1 MSTNNGDSRPGSKTM
16 QLLDALRGIALPG
29 SQQDIVA
36 EGRIKDLSIKDG
48 EVRFNLE
55 LPAPDENAEDF
66 LEGSISE
73 QLQRLEWISEVEL
86 GFISSSN
93 SGPVTALTGE
103 LATAPHTPLPVGSG
117 SVTAHAD
124 PHAPLDKLMPGVRN
138 VIAVGSGKGG
148 VGKSTV
154 SVNLALA
161 LAAEG
166 YRVGLL
172 DGDVYGPS
180 IPLMLGLT
188 EQPLINEKE
197 KLIPPEVHGVKTISM
212 GLLLRPD
219 QAVVW
224 RGPMVHGVMRQFIGD
239 VEWGEID
246 FLIVDLPPGTGDA
259 PLSLSQAVPL
269 TAAVVVTTPQEV
281 AAQVAGKAIAM
292 FEKLG
297 IRILGVIENM
307 SYFVC
312 PHCEAQT
319 EIFDRGGGKQ
329 LAEGTKSPFLGE
341 IPLDVRMRKGG
352 DIGQPVMVQFP
363 DSDLAQQFRQVARKL
378 AAEVVAYKSEA
389 APVSSNA

>member
-1 MSTNNGDSRPGSKTM
+1 
-16 QLLDALRGIALPG
+16 
-29 SQQDIVA
+29 
-36 EGRIKDLSIKDG
+36 
-48 EVRFNLE
+48 
-55 LPAPDENAEDF
+55 
-66 LEGSISE
+66 
-73 QLQRLEWISEVEL
+73 
-86 GFISSSN
+86 
-93 SGPVTALTGE
+93 
-103 LATAPHTPLPVGSG
+103 
-117 SVTAHAD
+117 
-124 PHAPLDKLMPGVRN
+124 MPGVRN

-148 VGKSTV
+148 VGKSTI

-161 LAAEG
+161 LAGEG

-180 IPLMLGLT
+180 IPLMLGLS
-188 EQPLINEKE
+188 EQPLINEQE
-197 KLIPPEVHGVKTISM
+197 KLIPPEAYGLKTISM

-239 VEWGEID
+239 VDWGELD
-246 FLIVDLPPGTGDA
+246 YLIVDLPPGTGDA

-312 PHCEAQT
+312 PHCQGES
-319 EIFDRGGGKQ
+319 EIFDRGGGRK
-329 LAEGTKSPFLGE
+329 LAEGTNAPFLGE
-341 IPLDVRMRKGG
+341 IPLDLRMRQGG
-352 DIGQPVMVQFP
+352 DIGQPVMLQFP
-363 DSDLAQQFRQVARKL
+363 DSDLANQFRQVARKL
-378 AAEVVAYKSEA
+378 AAEVASLPSEA
-389 APVSSNA
+389 VAKG

>member
-1 MSTNNGDSRPGSKTM
+1 M
-16 QLLDALRGIALPG
+16 QLLEALRGIALPD
-29 SQQDIVA
+29 SATDIVT
-36 EGRIKDLSIKDG
+36 EGRVKDLSIKDG
-48 EVRFNLE
+48 EVRFNIE
-55 LPAPDENAEDF
+55 LPAPDEQAEDF
-66 LEGSISE
+66 LEQRISE
-73 QLQRLEWISEVEL
+73 QLQGLDWIAEVEL
-86 GFISSSN
+86 GFISAAAAQ
-93 SGPVTALTGE
+93 GPVTALAGQY
-103 LATAPHTPLPVGSG
+103 ATHAPLPVGSG
-117 SVTAHAD
+117 SVTAAPD
-124 PHAPLDKLMPGVRN
+124 PHAPLDNLMPGVKH

-154 SVNLALA
+154 AVNLALA

-188 EQPLINEKE
+188 EQPQINEQE
-197 KLIPPEVHGVKTISM
+197 KLVPPQVAGIKTISM

-239 VEWGEID
+239 VDWGELD

-259 PLSLSQAVPL
+259 PLSLSQAIPL
-269 TAAVVVTTPQEV
+269 TSAVVVTTPQEV

-292 FEKLG
+292 FERLG

-312 PHCEAQT
+312 PHCEGEV
-319 EIFDRGGGKQ
+319 EIFDRGGGRK
-329 LAEGTKSPFLGE
+329 LADGTNMPFLGE
-341 IPLDVRMRKGG
+341 IPLDIRMRQGG
-352 DIGQPVMVQFP
+352 DIGQPVMLQFP
-363 DSDLAQQFRQVARKL
+363 GSDLAQQFRQVARKL
-378 AAEVVAYKSEA
+378 AAEAVSHREQ
-389 APVSSNA
+389 APVGG

>member
-1 MSTNNGDSRPGSKTM
+1 MSTNDPSRPAGSKTM
-16 QLLDALRGIALPG
+16 QLLDALRGVALPG
-29 SQQDIVA
+29 STQDIVA
-36 EGRIKDLSIKDG
+36 EGRVRDLSIKEG
-48 EVRFNLE
+48 EVRFNVE
-55 LPAPDENAEDF
+55 VSNPDDQTEDF
-66 LEGSISE
+66 LEARIGE
-73 QLQRLEWISEVEL
+73 QLQGLEWISEVEL
-86 GFISSSN
+86 GFI
-93 SGPVTALTGE
+93 
-103 LATAPHTPLPVGSG
+103 ATDG
-117 SVTAHAD
+117 SVIAESRGAPQPMSGHGSLPSVTSLSD
-124 PHAPLDKLMPGVRN
+124 PHAPLDKLMPGVKH

-188 EQPLINEKE
+188 DQPQINEFE
-197 KLIPPEVHGVKTISM
+197 KLVPPETHGLKTISM
-212 GLLLRPD
+212 GLLLKPE

-239 VEWGEID
+239 VDWGELD

-307 SYFVC
+307 SYFIC
-312 PHCEAQT
+312 PHCEKES

-329 LAEGTKSPFLGE
+329 LAQQTSSAFLGE
-341 IPLDVRMRKGG
+341 IPLDLRMRQGG
-352 DIGQPVMVQFP
+352 DVGQPVMLQFP
-363 DSDLAQQFRQVARKL
+363 DSDLALHFRQIARSL
-378 AAEVVAYKSEA
+378 AAAVLE
-389 APVSSNA
+389 

>member
-1 MSTNNGDSRPGSKTM
+1 MSTPDGPRPGSKTM

-29 SQQDIVA
+29 NATDIVS
-36 EGRIKDLSIKDG
+36 EGRIKDLSIREG
-48 EVRFNLE
+48 EVRFNVE
-55 LPAPDENAEDF
+55 VPAPDEQTEDF
-66 LEGSISE
+66 LEARITE
-73 QLQRLEWISEVEL
+73 QLEGLEWIREVEL
-86 GFISSSN
+86 GFIAEGSPA
-93 SGPVTALTGE
+93 PVTP
-103 LATAPHTPLPVGSG
+103 LAGHGAAP
-117 SVTAHAD
+117 SVSAHAD
-124 PHAPLDKLMPGVRN
+124 PHAPLDNLMPGVRN

-161 LAAEG
+161 LVAEG

-188 EQPLINEKE
+188 EQPLINEHE
-197 KLIPPEVHGVKTISM
+197 KLVPPQVHGLKTISM
-212 GLLLRPD
+212 GLLLKPD

-239 VEWGEID
+239 VDWGELD

-292 FEKLG
+292 FERLG

-312 PHCEAQT
+312 PHCHGES
-319 EIFDRGGGKQ
+319 EIFDRGGGRE
-329 LAEGTKSPFLGE
+329 LAERMHAIFLGE
-341 IPLDVRMRKGG
+341 IPLDLRMRQGG
-352 DIGQPVMVQFP
+352 DVGQPLLLQFP
-363 DSDLAQQFRQVARKL
+363 DSDLAQQFRAVARKL
-378 AAEVVAYKSEA
+378 AAEAVAQPIPA
-389 APVSSNA
+389 AT